1 MRARAHPDRNRI
13 NQPARGNYVLQF
25 NDPVEFRSLMW
36 ARPSRYTASLGRV
49 CSIDLLVDKS
59 VVVELKAAWR
69 ILINFNVE
77 VLRRGIYRII
87 NG

>member
-1 MRARAHPDRNRI
+1 
-13 NQPARGNYVLQF
+13 
-25 NDPVEFRSLMW
+25 
-36 ARPSRYTASLGRV
+36 LGRV